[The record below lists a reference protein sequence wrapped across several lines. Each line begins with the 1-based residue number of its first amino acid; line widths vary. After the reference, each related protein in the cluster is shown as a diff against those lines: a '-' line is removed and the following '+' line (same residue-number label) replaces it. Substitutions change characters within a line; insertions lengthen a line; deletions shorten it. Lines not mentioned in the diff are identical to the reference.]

1 MRPVCFALLL
11 GNALAASAAEPAY
24 PVRPMRAIVP
34 QSAGGANDM
43 TARLIAPLLGERLG
57 QSVVV
62 DNRPGAGAMLGSDLV
77 AKAAPDGH
85 TLLIS
90 PAAITIT
97 PSLYRNIPY
106 DTVRDFAPVT
116 TLTSYPNIVVV
127 HPAVTATT
135 IRELIALAKAKP
147 GALNYA
153 SGGTG
158 TRTHLD
164 AELFIGM
171 TVTSMV
177 HVPYKG
183 GGPAITALLAG
194 QVQLYFAPI
203 ATVMSFVKSGKL
215 RALAVTSAKRTAL
228 VPELP
233 SVAEA
238 GVPGFEHVTWNG
250 MLVPA
255 RTPEAVVQRLYRE
268 VGAVLKLP
276 LVLER
281 FAAEG
286 MEAGGIAPQEFGALI
301 KNEIAKWGRVVKA
314 AGIKP
319 D

>member
-1 MRPVCFALLL
+1 MLCGLAVVC
-11 GNALAASAAEPAY
+11 AAGGVLAAEPAY
-24 PVRPMRAIVP
+24 PLRPVRAIVP
-34 QSAGGANDM
+34 QSPGGANDI

-62 DNRPGAGAMLGSDLV
+62 DNRPGAGAMVGADLV
-77 AKAAPDGH
+77 AKAAPDGY

-90 PAAITIT
+90 PAALTIT

-106 DTVRDFAPVT
+106 DTVRDFAPIT
-116 TLTSYPNIVVV
+116 TLSSYPNIVVV
-127 HPAVTATT
+127 HPAVAAGS

-158 TRTHLD
+158 TSTHLD
-164 AELFIGM
+164 AELFRSM
-171 TVTSMV
+171 TGVDFV

-183 GGPAITALLAG
+183 GGPAVTALLGG
-194 QVQLYFAPI
+194 QVQIYFAPI
-203 ATVMSFVKSGKL
+203 APVMIYVRSGKL
-215 RALAVTSAKRTAL
+215 KALAVTSAKRSPL
-228 VPELP
+228 VPDLP

-250 MLVPA
+250 LLAPA
-255 RTPEAVVQRLYRE
+255 RTPAAIVQRIHRE
-268 VGAVLKLP
+268 VVAVLKLP
-276 LVLER
+276 VVRER
-281 FAAEG
+281 FTADGTEP
-286 MEAGGIAPQEFGALI
+286 GGIAPEEFGAMI
-301 KNEIAKWGRVVKA
+301 KSEIAKWARVVKS